1 MIDLN
6 ELAREMYRVAEKRR
20 SNGAFEGKENNP
32 VNLLKHCA
40 TEIVEASLAA
50 DSYVALKNMADMSKT
65 DLEERWPGIEE
76 PDAAE
81 ESFQEYKSQFIS
93 ELSDIVACV
102 LIIMGEE
109 GFDVEKAL
117 TECLEKNTARANKKG
132 DKK

>member
-1 MIDLN
+1 M
-6 ELAREMYRVAEKRR
+6 
-20 SNGAFEGKENNP
+20 SAFLVRWSQN
-32 VNLLKHCA
+32 
-40 TEIVEASLAA
+40 SLFTV
-50 DSYVALKNMADMSKT
+50 DEV
-65 DLEERWPGIEE
+65 
-76 PDAAE
+76 
-81 ESFQEYKSQFIS
+81 KSQFIS